1 VTAAIDPFCSTVED
15 SRFKGSSHA
24 FSISNIRDV
33 GEFCIGRRLGCPSD
47 CLWRDAGRRPAG
59 VCSEWSEYSI
69 NGSNQ
74 ALSDKAIQLSIQQK
88 VNHLVVLKLSAA
100 KPIDDG
106 KSIRV
111 EFEINTEN
119 GIAID
124 ESNYVLNVAL
134 TRDKETMKVARGEN
148 GGQELSHVWI
158 VYSLQTLPLKSVG
171 TIEIDGTLVRRDRT
185 RVVAFVQSA
194 KSKEISGA
202 AVLEL

>member
-1 VTAAIDPFCSTVED
+1 M
-15 SRFKGSSHA
+15 
-24 FSISNIRDV
+24 
-33 GEFCIGRRLGCPSD
+33 
-47 CLWRDAGRRPAG
+47 
-59 VCSEWSEYSI
+59 
-69 NGSNQ
+69 
-74 ALSDKAIQLSIQQK
+74 SDKAIQLSIQQK